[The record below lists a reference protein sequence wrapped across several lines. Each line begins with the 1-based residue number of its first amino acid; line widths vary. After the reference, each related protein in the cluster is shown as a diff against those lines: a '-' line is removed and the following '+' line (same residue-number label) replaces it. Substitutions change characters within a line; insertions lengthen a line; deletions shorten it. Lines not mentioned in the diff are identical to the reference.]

1 MAFLEQRLSDE
12 ASRGSRGGPMA
23 TRTKVYST
31 SRRLYQNFPTS
42 RPLQVYD
49 YTFGNK
55 LQADFEALRAMFYV
69 VFGTPYT
76 GFRWKDWNDYKLT
89 QSNSTL
95 VFITGSTW
103 QIYRRY
109 SLAGGVYWDRIIQK
123 PNDDI
128 VVKRTRSGVVTTAT
142 ATVATTTGIA
152 TISGHAG
159 GDTYTCEGTFDVPVT
174 FADNEA
180 LANVEL
186 DGLSESEIQGL
197 PSIRLEEIL
206 L

>member
-49 YTFGNK
+49 YSFGNK
-55 LQADFEALRAMFYV
+55 LQADFEEIRAMFYV

-76 GFRWKDWNDYKLT
+76 GFRWKDWNDYQLT
-89 QSNSTL
+89 QSNSVLT
-95 VFITGSTW
+95 FITGSTW

-109 SLAGGVYWDRIIQK
+109 ALAGGVYWDRIIQK
-123 PNDDI
+123 PNADI
-128 VVKRTRSGVVTTAT
+128 VVKRTRAAVVTTAS
-142 ATVATTTGIA
+142 ATVDTATGIA

-159 GDTYTCEGTFDVPVT
+159 GDTYTCEGSFDVPVT
-174 FADNEA
+174 FAENEA
-180 LANVEL
+180 LSNVEL
-186 DGLSESEIQGL
+186 DGLSESEIQSL

>member
-23 TRTKVYST
+23 TRTKSYSI

-55 LQADFEALRAMFYV
+55 LQSDFEEIRAMFYV

-76 GFRWKDWNDYKLT
+76 GFRWKDWNDYQLT
-89 QSNSTL
+89 QGNSTL
-95 VFITGSTW
+95 TFIAGTTW

-109 SLAGGVYWDRIIQK
+109 ALAGGVHWDRIIQK
-123 PNDDI
+123 PNADVI
-128 VVKRTRSGVVTTAT
+128 IKRNRASVITTAA
-142 ATVATTTGIA
+142 ATVDTTTGIA
-152 TISGHAG
+152 DISGHVG
-159 GDTYTCEGTFDVPVT
+159 GDTYTAEGTFDVPVT
-174 FADNEA
+174 VAENEA

>member
-1 MAFLEQRLSDE
+1 MAFLEQRISDE
-12 ASRGSRGGPMA
+12 ASRGSRGGPMG
-23 TRTKVYST
+23 TREKVYSK
-31 SRRLYQNFPTS
+31 SRRLYQDFPTS

-49 YTFGNK
+49 YNFGNK

-89 QSNSTL
+89 QSNSVL

-109 SLAGGVYWDRIIQK
+109 SLASGVHWDRIIQK
-123 PNDDI
+123 PNADCVI
-128 VVKRTRSGVVTTAT
+128 KRTRSTVVSTAS
-142 ATVATTTGIA
+142 ATVDTTTGIA
-152 TISGHAG
+152 TISGHQS

-180 LANVEL
+180 LANIEL
-186 DGLSESEIQGL
+186 DGLSDDEIQGL